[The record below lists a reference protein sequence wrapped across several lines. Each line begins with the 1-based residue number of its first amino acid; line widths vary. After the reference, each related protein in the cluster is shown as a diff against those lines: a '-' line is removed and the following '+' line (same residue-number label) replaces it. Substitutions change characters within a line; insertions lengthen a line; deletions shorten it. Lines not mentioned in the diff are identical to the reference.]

1 MFKGRQ
7 LHHSLGHDLGPNG
20 RSQSHVFE
28 RLRSC
33 RPGAVTVMIWE
44 MDGQTVAE
52 VKWPV
57 FVENGKLIGSVLS
70 EPMPVPAALNRA
82 IDALKRYSFQ
92 RIVVQIDD
100 VALWDRAWGTLRS

>member
-1 MFKGRQ
+1 MY
-7 LHHSLGHDLGPNG
+7 LN
-20 RSQSHVFE
+20 VFDRVE
-28 RLRSC
+28 DAHTPS
-33 RPGAVTVMIWE
+33 AVTVMIWE

-57 FVENGKLIGSVLS
+57 FVEDGKLIGPALGD
-70 EPMPVPAALNRA
+70 PMPVPAALNKA
-82 IDALKRYSFQ
+82 IDALKRYRFQ